1 MRPAKMRPVKMRP
14 AKMQTGKMQAG
25 KMQTGKMRAG
35 KTRPRPFTRACRL
48 WQPCPMPEK
57 KTVSQCRKAPGAFPP
72 LPEFIHLSLAEGTRL
87 AVRVRP
93 SARARRTR
101 LTLDPRGRLSLTV
114 PAGTPL
120 VLLEQSLPQFL
131 PWLERAWK
139 KHLASTPEE
148 QLPPHIELPL
158 PGMSF
163 QVCRSGDLA
172 AGRLAAARH
181 QDQSTALLAGS
192 GAQRLLLV
200 QSPGLLRLFGAVDD
214 TALCATVLRQWCR
227 NMANTLLPPYLESLA
242 RQGDFILEKI
252 SVRDQ
257 RSRWGSCAR
266 VRRSGGNGRNDQE
279 KKIGHNSLSWPKTAH
294 ERQKPS
300 AFPASGKANRWKDTF
315 FRLFSG
321 ADAPGLKATA
331 HDTAAPTG
339 TFEHS
344 PAGRISLNWR
354 ALLLPLPL
362 LEHLCWHELC
372 HLRHMNHSPAYR
384 AELARYSSNWPKCE
398 KALDLAWR
406 NLPWWAL
413 PGGDFSEDV
422 PESR

>member
-1 MRPAKMRPVKMRP
+1 MAKNGPR
-14 AKMQTGKMQAG
+14 T
-25 KMQTGKMRAG
+25 T
-35 KTRPRPFTRACRL
+35 KTLCFSRL
-48 WQPCPMPEK
+48 C
-57 KTVSQCRKAPGAFPP
+57 
-72 LPEFIHLSLAEGTRL
+72 
-87 AVRVRP
+87 
-93 SARARRTR
+93 
-101 LTLDPRGRLSLTV
+101 
-114 PAGTPL
+114 
-120 VLLEQSLPQFL
+120 
-131 PWLERAWK
+131 
-139 KHLASTPEE
+139 
-148 QLPPHIELPL
+148 
-158 PGMSF
+158 
-163 QVCRSGDLA
+163 
-172 AGRLAAARH
+172 
-181 QDQSTALLAGS
+181 
-192 GAQRLLLV
+192 
-200 QSPGLLRLFGAVDD
+200 
-214 TALCATVLRQWCR
+214 
-227 NMANTLLPPYLESLA
+227 
-242 RQGDFILEKI
+242 
-252 SVRDQ
+252 
-257 RSRWGSCAR
+257 
-266 VRRSGGNGRNDQE
+266 
-279 KKIGHNSLSWPKTAH
+279 
-294 ERQKPS
+294 
-300 AFPASGKANRWKDTF
+300 KANRWKDTF